1 MKKVFPEN
9 TVYVVASLVSEDGK
23 KKLMIA
29 RIPDDEEY
37 EKNRN
42 NFLTVVMGR
51 CRLERCE
58 IEEIQSIRSQE
69 ELDALR
75 QQKQKERES

>member
-1 MKKVFPEN
+1 MAGKFPEN
-9 TVYVVASLVSEDGK
+9 TVYVVALLVSEAGK

-29 RIPDDEEY
+29 RIPDDAEY

-51 CRLERCE
+51 CRLEHCE
-58 IEEIQSIRSQE
+58 IADIQSLRSDE
-69 ELDALR
+69 ELEEYKRHA
-75 QQKQKERES
+75 KEG

>member
-1 MKKVFPEN
+1 MAGKFPDKTVF
-9 TVYVVASLVSEDGK
+9 VVVLLVSEDGK

-51 CRLERCE
+51 CRVERCE
-58 IEEIQSIRSQE
+58 IEDIQSIHSKE
-69 ELDALR
+69 ELDVYKR
-75 QQKQKERES
+75 QIKAKE